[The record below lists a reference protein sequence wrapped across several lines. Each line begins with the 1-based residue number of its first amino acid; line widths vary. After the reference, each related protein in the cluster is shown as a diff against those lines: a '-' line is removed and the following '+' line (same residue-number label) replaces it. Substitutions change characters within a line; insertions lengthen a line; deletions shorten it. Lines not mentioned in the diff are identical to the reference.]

1 VSPAVSQG
9 RRRPG
14 DRGRPAPGGRWLLYD
29 YTCAHCRLQVLRAAA
44 AAELRL
50 LGFSL
55 RQPKSTSGCLKPL
68 LQ

>member
-55 RQPKSTSGCLKPL
+55 
-68 LQ
+68 